1 MEGCHLITQLYG
13 DTSNMY
19 QFVVFNPDAKTPDDM
34 EFSDVY
40 VCESGLEFELEDDGV
55 YEVVTFQHPNLQLV
69 DEGVKIGTEIY
80 STKTLYS
87 LFNTTNPIVN
97 VGLHD
102 IDRTFSICNLKKCLT
117 NLELKT
123 FQDMLKNCGKTICKN
138 DEVKSQRDFLFIAVW
153 LIEHYVELGKI
164 GMAEEIYN
172 RIKNCG
178 DICKNLLNDKRSCG
192 CDG

>member
-1 MEGCHLITQLYG
+1 MDNFNKRIYMEGCHLITQIYG

-19 QFVVFNPDAKTPDDM
+19 QFVVFNPDAKTLDDM

-87 LFNTTNPIVN
+87 LFNATNPIVN

-138 DEVKSQRDFLFIAVW
+138 DEVKSQRDFLFIAV
-153 LIEHYVELGKI
+153 
-164 GMAEEIYN
+164 
-172 RIKNCG
+172 
-178 DICKNLLNDKRSCG
+178 
-192 CDG
+192 